1 MVLFGPSGCG
11 DEFYNEGHKSILEVP
26 KWLSE
31 RGLDAYEYSFGH
43 GYQMS
48 SDLARQAGE
57 LFENYNI
64 KVSLHAPFYINFAN
78 PSEEMYSKTKGY
90 ILTGIKFLRAFGADK
105 LVFHPAS
112 CGKMS
117 RDEALALTHKRF
129 DEFFNQI
136 ESENLLDGLL
146 MCPETMGKTMQIGTY
161 KEVIDLCCVNSHLV
175 PTFDFGH
182 INSIEQGGLKTKDDF
197 KRIIDYCIEKL
208 GFDRTNQS
216 HIHFSKIEYGAKGE
230 LRHLNYDDQIYGPN
244 FEPLAELLIDY
255 NLSPRVICESMS
267 QMPHDALIMK
277 NIYKNLLD
285 K

>member
-1 MVLFGPSGCG
+1 
-11 DEFYNEGHKSILEVP
+11 
-26 KWLSE
+26 
-31 RGLDAYEYSFGH
+31 
-43 GYQMS
+43 
-48 SDLARQAGE
+48 
-57 LFENYNI
+57 
-64 KVSLHAPFYINFAN
+64 
-78 PSEEMYSKTKGY
+78 
-90 ILTGIKFLRAFGADK
+90 
-105 LVFHPAS
+105 
-112 CGKMS
+112 
-117 RDEALALTHKRF
+117 
-129 DEFFNQI
+129 
-136 ESENLLDGLL
+136 
-146 MCPETMGKTMQIGTY
+146 MQIGTY

-255 NLSPRVICESMS
+255 KLSPRVICESMS